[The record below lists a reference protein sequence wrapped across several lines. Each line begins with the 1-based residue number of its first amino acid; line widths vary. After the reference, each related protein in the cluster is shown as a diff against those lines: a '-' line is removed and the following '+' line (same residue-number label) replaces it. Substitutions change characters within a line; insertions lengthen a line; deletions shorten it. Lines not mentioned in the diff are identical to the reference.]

1 MVQWLQ
7 GGVTKNTQHG
17 SVFRGW
23 QCTSEHKTQTR
34 KTRNKR
40 RQTFNWQII
49 VMDTTTVWR
58 VETAVRAEVYHWYG

>member
-7 GGVTKNTQHG
+7 GGVTKNIQHS

-23 QCTSEHKTQTR
+23 QCTSEHKTNTENEEQ
-34 KTRNKR
+34 NKE
-40 RQTFNWQII
+40 TLNWQVI
-49 VMDTTTVWR
+49 VIDTTTVWR